1 MTYRNYGPISKSFRY
16 YRRPAISVEKKR
28 NFFSFPWS
36 SQLRSYVWEFGNARE
51 GQKSELM
58 AEKFLFDVR

>member
-16 YRRPAISVEKKR
+16 YRVYEFI
-28 NFFSFPWS
+28 FP
-36 SQLRSYVWEFGNARE
+36 VKVVPWEFGNAGE

-58 AEKFLFDVR
+58 AEKFHFDVQ

>member
-16 YRRPAISVEKKR
+16 YRVYEFI
-28 NFFSFPWS
+28 FPVKVVP
-36 SQLRSYVWEFGNARE
+36 LEFGNAGE

-58 AEKFLFDVR
+58 AEKFHFDVQ